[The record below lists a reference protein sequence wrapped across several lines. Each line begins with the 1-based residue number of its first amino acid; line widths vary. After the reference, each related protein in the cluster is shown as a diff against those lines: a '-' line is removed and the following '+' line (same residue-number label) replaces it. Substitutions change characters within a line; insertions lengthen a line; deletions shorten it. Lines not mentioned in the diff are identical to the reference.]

1 MDKTT
6 NVFGYEINIVLLT
19 AIVCAV
25 IILLLIIAFAV
36 LRSYRKREILSRF
49 SPTHGAVVR
58 LLKLTF
64 GRKNVM
70 SDVNLP
76 VFGGEGLDH
85 FVSADT
91 VVIAKKCVYLVN
103 IRTEAGLIYCED
115 GFDWHQSARLRS
127 GGTLETDFSSPVD
140 QSERALAALR
150 SLMRKKEVGEPT
162 VFGIVLFTPKS
173 VRFSCTLP
181 NVYKLED
188 GYRVMKR
195 RVGGERITKS
205 EAEILRRLIATSSV
219 KKSVAENYNVKKAV
233 R

>member
-1 MDKTT
+1 MDQTT

-19 AIVCAV
+19 AIVCA
-25 IILLLIIAFAV
+25 IILFLLIIAVAV
-36 LRSYRKREILSRF
+36 LRSYRKKEILSRF

-58 LLKLTF
+58 LLRLTF
-64 GRKNVM
+64 GRNNVM
-70 SDVNLP
+70 TDVCLP
-76 VFGGEGLDH
+76 VFNGDGLDH

-91 VVIAKKCVYLVN
+91 VVIAKRCVYLVN

-150 SLMRKKEVGEPT
+150 SLMRRKEVGEPT
-162 VFGIVLFTPKS
+162 IFGVVLFTPKS

-195 RVGGERITKS
+195 SAGADRITRA
-205 EAEILRRLIATSSV
+205 EADIIRRLIATNSV
-219 KKSVAENYNVKKAV
+219 KKSVAENYNVKKAG